1 MEHVRLG
8 KTAIELTK
16 LTFGC
21 WEMGGSQW
29 EHTSDEN
36 NLRIIKTALDKG
48 ITAFD
53 TAEGYGNGH
62 SEEIVG
68 KALKGKRDR
77 CFVATK
83 VSPEHLRSRDIR
95 ASITAS
101 LKRLDTS
108 YVDLYYIHWPN
119 KDIPLEETMQEMSR
133 LKKEGLIRAIGV
145 SNFTLPLLKEA
156 LAIDRVEA
164 VQNEW
169 SLLHRTIEQDLESFC
184 MEQQISI
191 MSYSSIA
198 KGILTGTFH
207 FGGLTLKENDFRT
220 PRRLFQAD
228 HFRKEQSLLDAMKEI
243 ADSGHI
249 LLSQL
254 AISWLLHKKSLCSAI
269 VGTQSEKHL
278 MENIQALGVS
288 LKDEDIT
295 KLDAISAR
303 VLAEIDGPQE
313 QR

>member
-1 MEHVRLG
+1 
-8 KTAIELTK
+8 
-16 LTFGC
+16 
-21 WEMGGSQW
+21 
-29 EHTSDEN
+29 
-36 NLRIIKTALDKG
+36 
-48 ITAFD
+48 
-53 TAEGYGNGH
+53 
-62 SEEIVG
+62 
-68 KALKGKRDR
+68 
-77 CFVATK
+77 VATK
-83 VSPEHLRSRDIR
+83 VSPEHLRARDVR

-101 LKRLDTS
+101 LKRLGTG

-169 SLLHRTIEQDLESFC
+169 SLLHRTIEQDLEAFC

-198 KGILTGTFH
+198 KGILTGAFH

-228 HFRKEQSLLDAMKEI
+228 HLRKEQPLLDAMKEI
-243 ADSGHI
+243 AGNNHI

-269 VGTQSEKHL
+269 VGTQNEKHL
-278 MENIQALGVS
+278 MENIQALEVS

-295 KLDAISAR
+295 KLDVISAG